1 MNAGW
6 LGSLEVA
13 LIGVFGVGSI
23 LVAIAALAVAKST
36 YRFEKRHQEQERNE
50 IMPWLKF
57 PSGELVRD
65 PTGQAFNLRLG
76 FINPGGV
83 DVDLTML
90 TCSLHCRGD
99 LYEERTRPEKPV
111 RAHSTEYYDVSIA
124 TPTEEAIWPDKVKL
138 TLEYLSGGTP
148 ILDEWERE
156 LDLQVVGN
164 TMFIFNERLFKYPYR
179 PESIPDFH

>member
-1 MNAGW
+1 
-6 LGSLEVA
+6 LGVA
-13 LIGVFGVGSI
+13 LVGVFGVGSI
-23 LVAIAALAVAKST
+23 LVAIAALTVAKSS

-57 PSGELVRD
+57 PRGALVRD
-65 PTGQAFNLRLG
+65 PTGRAFHLSLG
-76 FINPGGV
+76 FINPGGI

-90 TCSLHCRGD
+90 TCALYCKGN
-99 LYEERTRPEKPV
+99 LYEERTRPDKPV
-111 RAHSTEYYDVSIA
+111 RADSTEYYDVSIA
-124 TPTEEAIWPDKVKL
+124 TSTKETVWPDKVKL

-156 LDLQVVGN
+156 LRLIDLGN
-164 TMFIFNERLFKYPYR
+164 VLLIGNECLFKYPYR